1 MRAAEKRLRTSW
13 RRRIVSCRAAAATS
27 GGRIFKWLQSEA
39 PVPSREYAKGTGAL
53 MMGQIGGRGAMA
65 FEHRYDRNNQALSD
79 RECRALLEC
88 KVAVIG
94 CGGLGGS
101 VEEMTLR

>member
-1 MRAAEKRLRTSW
+1 
-13 RRRIVSCRAAAATS
+13 
-27 GGRIFKWLQSEA
+27 
-39 PVPSREYAKGTGAL
+39 
-53 MMGQIGGRGAMA
+53 MA

-79 RECRALLEC
+79 RECQALSKY

-94 CGGLGGS
+94 YGGLGGS

>member
-1 MRAAEKRLRTSW
+1 
-13 RRRIVSCRAAAATS
+13 
-27 GGRIFKWLQSEA
+27 
-39 PVPSREYAKGTGAL
+39 
-53 MMGQIGGRGAMA
+53 MA
-65 FEHRYDRNNQALSD
+65 FEHRYDRNKRALSDGECQALS
-79 RECRALLEC
+79 EC

>member
-1 MRAAEKRLRTSW
+1 M
-13 RRRIVSCRAAAATS
+13 
-27 GGRIFKWLQSEA
+27 
-39 PVPSREYAKGTGAL
+39 PSREYAKGTAPL

-65 FEHRYDRNNQALSD
+65 VEHRYDRNNQALSD

>member
-1 MRAAEKRLRTSW
+1 
-13 RRRIVSCRAAAATS
+13 
-27 GGRIFKWLQSEA
+27 
-39 PVPSREYAKGTGAL
+39 
-53 MMGQIGGRGAMA
+53 MA

-79 RECRALLEC
+79 RESPALSEY
-88 KVAVIG
+88 KVAVVG

>member
-1 MRAAEKRLRTSW
+1 MT
-13 RRRIVSCRAAAATS
+13 
-27 GGRIFKWLQSEA
+27 
-39 PVPSREYAKGTGAL
+39 
-53 MMGQIGGRGAMA
+53 

-79 RECRALLEC
+79 RECRALSEY

-101 VEEMTLR
+101 VEEMTLQ

>member
-1 MRAAEKRLRTSW
+1 
-13 RRRIVSCRAAAATS
+13 
-27 GGRIFKWLQSEA
+27 
-39 PVPSREYAKGTGAL
+39 
-53 MMGQIGGRGAMA
+53 MA

-94 CGGLGGS
+94 RGELGGS

>member
-1 MRAAEKRLRTSW
+1 
-13 RRRIVSCRAAAATS
+13 
-27 GGRIFKWLQSEA
+27 
-39 PVPSREYAKGTGAL
+39 
-53 MMGQIGGRGAMA
+53 MMGQIDGGGAMA
-65 FEHRYDRNNQALSD
+65 FEHRYDRNKRALSD
-79 RECRALLEC
+79 RECQALSEC

>member
-13 RRRIVSCRAAAATS
+13 LRRIVSYRTAAANS
-27 GGRIFKWLQSEA
+27 GGRTDDG
-39 PVPSREYAKGTGAL
+39 PDRRKGD
-53 MMGQIGGRGAMA
+53 AMT
-65 FEHRYDRNNQALSD
+65 FEHRYDRNNQALSN
-79 RECRALLEC
+79 RERQALSEC